1 MVMGERDKIKATVD
15 EARGALAREPEKLK
29 LFDEGIRDLHVA
41 D

>member
-1 MVMGERDKIKATVD
+1 VD

-29 LFDEGIRDLHVA
+29 QLDEGIRDLHVA